1 MSAKERFLRSLLSRT
16 TKERWIAGVMLSAS
30 SEVLKTITLYQIKHV
45 K

>member
-16 TKERWIAGVMLSAS
+16 TKERWVAEVMLSAS
-30 SEVLKTITLYQIKHV
+30 SEVLKTITLRQIKHV